1 MNPIDSVRRAE
12 HKATQLR
19 KLFEVGLLIT
29 SSLEL
34 DEVLTR
40 AMDLSREVME
50 ADACSLMLLDEEAGE
65 LVFRVAL
72 SDVGEKFRE
81 RRLPV
86 GQGVGGWV
94 AATGEPALIPD
105 AYDDERFDPSYDKA
119 TGYRT
124 RSILCVPLTVQ
135 DRIIG
140 VSQLINKLSGEP
152 FTEEDLELFRLLN
165 AQVAIAVDNARL
177 HAARLKQERL
187 ERDLAFAEAIQQSFL
202 PQELPREAGIEF
214 AASCTSALE
223 IGGDFYDV
231 ISLPEGRYAVVLGDV
246 SGKGVSAALYMARLV
261 SEIRHLVLR
270 LEEPGAV
277 LGVLNDQ
284 LAKESQRG
292 MFVTLACAIIDPAAA
307 SMVLANAGHLPPLVR
322 PSGGGD
328 LNVLETG
335 VGPPLGVLEGVAYE
349 VQTHPMGAGQ
359 VVALY
364 SDGVVEAQEADG
376 SFFGMERLE
385 ELLAATSGPP
395 GTVCDQVIDAV
406 QAFVGGHT
414 QHDDLT
420 LVTFGKRQ

>member
-1 MNPIDSVRRAE
+1 MDPKDSARRAE

-50 ADACSLMLLDEEAGE
+50 ADACSLMLLDDKAGE
-65 LVFRVAL
+65 LLFRVAL
-72 SDVGEKFRE
+72 SDVGDKIRE
-81 RRLPV
+81 LRLPV
-86 GQGVGGWV
+86 GKGVAGWV
-94 AATGEPALIPD
+94 AASGEPALIPD
-105 AYDDERFDPSYDKA
+105 AYEDERFDPSYDKA

-140 VSQLINKLSGEP
+140 VSQLINKLSGEA
-152 FTEEDLELFRLLN
+152 FTEEDQELFRLLN

-187 ERDLAFAEAIQQSFL
+187 ERDLVFAQAIQQSFL
-202 PQELPREAGIEF
+202 PQELPSEADIEF

-223 IGGDFYDV
+223 VGGDFFDV
-231 ISLPEGRYAVVLGDV
+231 IPLPEGRYATVLGDV

-292 MFVTLACAIIDPAAA
+292 MFVTLACAIVDPAAGT
-307 SMVLANAGHLPPLVR
+307 MLLANAGHLPPLVR
-322 PSGGGD
+322 PPGGGRPAA
-328 LNVLETG
+328 LETG
-335 VGPPLGVLEGVAYE
+335 VGPPVGVIGGVTYAA
-349 VQTHPMGAGQ
+349 QTHQLLPGQ

-364 SDGVVEAQEADG
+364 SDGVIEAQAADG

-395 GTVCDQVIDAV
+395 VAVCDQVIEAV
-406 QAFVGGHT
+406 NAFVGGSA

-420 LVTFGKRQ
+420 LVTFGKNR